1 MRGVALRPP
10 GRLPAPVNG
19 GPQHPGQQRLVEAG
33 DGGGVIAAQG
43 LHLVLELLGA
53 VAEQQ
58 EAAVAAP
65 LDVQVRL
72 GGDLDQLSGGSAIST
87 GRSG

>member
-1 MRGVALRPP
+1 M
-10 GRLPAPVNG
+10 
-19 GPQHPGQQRLVEAG
+19 
-33 DGGGVIAAQG
+33 
-43 LHLVLELLGA
+43 VLELQGA

-72 GGDLDQLSGGSAIST
+72 GRPGPAIGRVSQLYRQVGSTKKPNCIDIAGASNASLIPRMPAD
-87 GRSG
+87 GPMG

>member
-1 MRGVALRPP
+1 
-10 GRLPAPVNG
+10 
-19 GPQHPGQQRLVEAG
+19 
-33 DGGGVIAAQG
+33 VIAAQG